1 MPGSGWR
8 CCITVASCR
17 SSRPGWSALLRYG
30 CCGARPPPRS
40 SSRRAPRRP
49 CTRRTWPHSTGFDRP
64 GHGRSVRCEPRQVA
78 LEPLQVIAAPKRL
91 RILELVWD
99 QELSA
104 GDIAAQFDVS
114 WSAVSQ
120 HLRVLKDAGF
130 VVERREG
137 TSRIYRADKAALGS
151 LRSAVEDYWRHSLG
165 WVKDLAEAEQR
176 DRDRT

>member
-1 MPGSGWR
+1 M
-8 CCITVASCR
+8 
-17 SSRPGWSALLRYG
+17 
-30 CCGARPPPRS
+30 
-40 SSRRAPRRP
+40 
-49 CTRRTWPHSTGFDRP
+49 
-64 GHGRSVRCEPRQVA
+64 A
-78 LEPLQVIAAPKRL
+78 LEPLQVIAAPRRL

-151 LRSAVEDYWRHSLG
+151 LRSVVEDYWRHSLG
-165 WVKDLAEAEQR
+165 RVKDLAEAEQR